1 MIFNPFKKA
10 FGLDIGD
17 RSIKIVQ
24 LRERSITRGIFKYEL
39 AHASTFDLPEG
50 LIVNGEILKPE
61 DVIHLLKEHL
71 LKQNVNLDK
80 IPWTVTCLPET
91 KTYVQLINI
100 HLTEPKDKLTENEI
114 WAAVPSYLPYESN
127 EIYLDWQEIDEESD
141 KLDHSILLAA
151 APKKIVDPYT
161 YLLNIAGLVP
171 LAFEVEA
178 LPITRAIIN
187 RQKDLSMQSR
197 GILDLGATRSSFII
211 FDHGTIQFSLSLPI
225 SGIQI
230 TEKIQKALS
239 LEFSEAEKI
248 KRECGLQ
255 KDKCGEKIHQALEEI
270 LNDLTEKIFQAIQ
283 FYKIHFP
290 EKNKLT
296 GIRICGGGAN
306 LPALENF
313 LSAKLKIKIR
323 KANPWV
329 NIYPKGQEPMS
340 LDESLSYTT
349 AIGLALRAIEMPIIL

>member
-1 MIFNPFKKA
+1 MIFNPFKQA
-10 FGLDIGD
+10 FGLDLGD
-17 RSIKIVQ
+17 RSIKIIQ
-24 LRERSITRGIFKYEL
+24 LKERGIARGSFKYEL
-39 AHASTFDLPEG
+39 AHASSFDLPEG

-61 DVIHLLKEHL
+61 EIIRLLKEHL
-71 LKQNVNLDK
+71 SKKGVKLNT

-100 HLTEPKDKLTENEI
+100 HLTEPKDKVAENEVR
-114 WAAVPSYLPYESN
+114 AAIPSYLPYEPN

-141 KLDHSILLAA
+141 HLDHSILLAA

-161 YLLNIAGLVP
+161 YLLNIAGLIP

-239 LEFSEAEKI
+239 LEFAEAEKL
-248 KRECGLQ
+248 KKECGLQ
-255 KDKCGEKIHQALEEI
+255 KDKCGEKLHQALEEI
-270 LNDLTEKIFQAIQ
+270 LLDLTEKISQAIQ

-290 EKNKLT
+290 EKNHLT
-296 GIRICGGGAN
+296 GIRLCGGGYN

-329 NIYPKGQEPMS
+329 NIYAKGQEPMTQE
-340 LDESLSYTT
+340 ESLSYTT